1 MATFSQDAPF
11 QAPHCLPENN
21 RKLLHC
27 TPSEQNPMV
36 STSPKLSLTPTG
48 SMCIPSTKAPGRNM
62 FEGGVY
68 SALPPGQTYSAVH
81 CNKYPVGMGPAVSSA
96 QQCETFVTVPF
107 GWKRVIN
114 KGKVTY
120 ISPSEVYLH
129 SLQEASIY
137 LQTEGTCKCGLECP
151 LMLNK
156 VFNFNPLA
164 ATKSWSVNDLSW
176 NDPTKICN
184 HKRKLAAL
192 ATFQNSTFSTP
203 SLSSSKE
210 ANPLTTPPPIK
221 KETTLANK
229 KKRVK
234 GKNRS
239 PFDSV
244 LVSQLLAQRDKLGQK
259 KDKPGATKTSFSNT
273 TNQQI
278 RTQNAHKNEGSEQ
291 KKGPAKTVG
300 FVLEEQNAMNKMNN
314 FSNLHLNQNFYVSE
328 NIFQD
333 KKGCI
338 QSFQQ
343 DNPSVMF
350 HKHMNSPLPCEPIT
364 NQNSDA
370 VYTDRV
376 PPLPSID
383 NQTFGP
389 MVNQGMFNQQQLLP
403 NGTNI
408 TLNCN
413 FSTSSVNGQLFSTQ
427 LPVNTCIDMNPHS
440 QGTTDMVTA
449 VSQSPTPGAFIF
461 PNELQTHTNQQM
473 NNNLMTN
480 FIQTGCGQSFN
491 TNLQDGQH
499 VASPNLITSK
509 HIPSRDASPLS
520 SRQKPKKTS
529 RAKSNK
535 INSVLDRGSPCP
547 NIDVRQIPSEHHRP
561 PPEAFAAIS
570 STTLGPIQNTNYQTM
585 TGSNVPFPPDLSC
598 MKQPFPNMT
607 GHNLPPRTVSQNT
620 SFYDA
625 NKTPDSIGSNNS
637 SPFQNCHNLG
647 KNLQF
652 NSFQLQDQIQ
662 VSQANA
668 SFLICES
675 NKNLSKMNFQN
686 INNKV
691 SLANQISSSQSGM
704 ATNVQSTKATSGN
717 LSRTHTPDNSQ
728 NIENRNS
735 PFISNLYNASKNSQN
750 FDSRPSS
757 TVSST
762 VYLPVS
768 NVSSTCPSTSVMMS
782 VSLSNT
788 PPNVVNVL
796 SNSNSF
802 YTNCSQSNIINIPV
816 SYASQQSH
824 LNNPNTVYSNQNM
837 PPNSQQIRQ
846 NVPLVQQP
854 MMYTNSIQNSANQR
868 NNQAANYFMQNP
880 NSSGLEGMTGL
891 RPSLVQQD
899 GSNMLVQQV
908 LSQKITSDYST
919 ANIFQSTARAQ
930 VVQQMSGM
938 VLPASASNQQVNPQQ
953 LVLAPTQ
960 MRMSSSGG
968 LITMLPSTMTSNGM
982 MNGTQV
988 LTANGQQ
995 IGHQMVLSDGI
1006 RPNIVNQQQIL
1017 QNNCFI
1023 MSNQPTFVTR
1033 PPSTNIVNCQ
1043 VPCPTSVSF
1052 SNGNYCN
1059 SQNNT
1064 NCTPIIAAPLMH
1076 KAQDRNDLHSQ
1087 QVTSDMPLQNNKDQ
1101 VFPAGFHILQST
1113 PQRLPGQK
1121 INGSDMGNENWIP
1134 KSEFKNEAINQISGP
1149 FLSNVS
1155 TSRSNSVPSNM
1166 SGHAMISNCGQ
1177 VLINNDNNNGMQPQ
1191 SIGTSNLS
1199 RMTNVIPIVGGQ
1211 CALNSPMPP
1220 MSVPNVTAV
1229 TTTMTQ
1235 MIPAIGIAPQI
1246 LGQPVQPMVQVINTV
1261 PFNSMQNAVLVPG
1274 GSNVLSQTVRLDT
1287 LQTSP
1292 VVGAPGQTVFN
1303 GVVIPPNPM
1312 NCIPSP
1318 AANVSSLRLPHPGNH
1333 SDEMRV
1339 TFENLHEARGGSNS
1353 SCSTPASSCSSTP
1366 ISSSSDTHNMTYR
1379 ALSPAVRKRS
1389 RDGKRKTNSQ
1399 TVASMLQH
1407 GTHNLS
1413 PSNASNTNSV
1423 SQQQQQHQQQ
1433 QNAAQLSSLQQQFL
1447 QPPMLQTLTVLPQQS
1462 RPLLQQPVMNYNSIG
1477 SVNGH
1482 QILTTNLASP
1492 LGIVQPLSMLG
1503 VTPTGAI
1510 IQNIPVQQVVQGP
1523 HFQPLSVLQG
1533 HHTVNSLPQEQPM
1546 VVNDTS
1552 SMGVHPTQ
1560 MHSAFAAG
1568 SIVPNMVTTNPVI
1581 NTHVGGTEVL
1591 VTATSQSHAVTENV
1605 RQSPITN
1612 QYPSVFQQA
1621 LPPIA
1626 QSLSSTTSGGG
1637 IKLSRSNNTNVS
1649 ATCSFQ
1655 TSISSSF
1662 LSSTSTCNNINTENK
1677 GDNTKSKG
1685 NSFVESKHK
1694 ARSIGVQSGSS
1705 EQNTAVQTVTS
1716 STIAGKNSAMTNSHE
1731 YSPNT
1736 KAFLPDTCGEDIKS
1750 KFENENSS
1758 TLLSSGGESCESPW
1772 PDPVNLSAAV
1782 RAVVQEQ
1789 ADSNE
1794 EIISQPIRGSNPM
1807 VNFLDCTSIHA
1818 DTSEQTP
1825 TSSVEDNVEE
1835 SNDANSVLDLRTM
1848 SVETST
1854 DQDISDEAQEN
1865 NMLQLNNWSG
1875 NGLPPETTS
1884 DHVAESTSTASSESS
1899 EPTSTDC
1906 NVTSDSGVESSQEPM
1921 NLACIREGGNIMDSD
1936 LTVPVSEVV
1945 LNPYNNGPDELA
1957 KKRGLKRLHREID
1970 VVYEN
1975 MQGEESDDST
1985 LSPPLPPQ
1993 PRTFN
1998 DGDLVWGQI
2007 RGFPS
2012 WPGKLVRED
2021 EVKNAQKSEDGK
2033 LWVRWFGDHTFT
2045 QVDPEK
2051 LKTLSEGL
2059 EAHHRARKRHRRG
2072 RKMNS
2077 QLENAIQEAMLELD
2091 RQSAD
2096 LLSCEDT
2103 EEETED
2109 PLESPTS
2116 SSRTSKV
2123 RKRR

>member
-1 MATFSQDAPF
+1 M
-11 QAPHCLPENN
+11 
-21 RKLLHC
+21 
-27 TPSEQNPMV
+27 
-36 STSPKLSLTPTG
+36 
-48 SMCIPSTKAPGRNM
+48 
-62 FEGGVY
+62 
-68 SALPPGQTYSAVH
+68 
-81 CNKYPVGMGPAVSSA
+81 
-96 QQCETFVTVPF
+96 
-107 GWKRVIN
+107 
-114 KGKVTY
+114 
-120 ISPSEVYLH
+120 
-129 SLQEASIY
+129 
-137 LQTEGTCKCGLECP
+137 
-151 LMLNK
+151 
-156 VFNFNPLA
+156 
-164 ATKSWSVNDLSW
+164 
-176 NDPTKICN
+176 
-184 HKRKLAAL
+184 
-192 ATFQNSTFSTP
+192 
-203 SLSSSKE
+203 
-210 ANPLTTPPPIK
+210 
-221 KETTLANK
+221 
-229 KKRVK
+229 
-234 GKNRS
+234 
-239 PFDSV
+239 
-244 LVSQLLAQRDKLGQK
+244 SQLLAQRDKLGQK

-278 RTQNAHKNEGSEQ
+278 RTQNVHKNESSEH
-291 KKGPAKTVG
+291 KKGQAKTVG

-333 KKGCI
+333 KKGCM

-350 HKHMNSPLPCEPIT
+350 HKHMNSPLPCEPIP
-364 NQNSDA
+364 NPNSDA

-376 PPLPSID
+376 PPLPSMD
-383 NQTFGP
+383 NQAFGP
-389 MVNQGMFNQQQLLP
+389 TVNQGMFNPQQFLH

-413 FSTSSVNGQLFSTQ
+413 FSSSSVSGQLFSTQ

-440 QGTTDMVTA
+440 QGTTEMVTA
-449 VSQSPTPGAFIF
+449 VSQSSTPGAFLF
-461 PNELQTHTNQQM
+461 PTELQTHTNQHM

-499 VASPNLITSK
+499 VASPSLITSK
-509 HIPSRDASPLS
+509 HIPSRDASPIS

-570 STTLGPIQNTNYQTM
+570 STTVGPLQNTNYPTM
-585 TGSNVPFPPDLSC
+585 PGSNVPFTPDLSY

-607 GHNLPPRTVSQNT
+607 GHNMPPRTVSQP
-620 SFYDA
+620 FYDS
-625 NKTPDSIGSNNS
+625 NKTPDSTGSNNS
-637 SPFQNCHNLG
+637 SPFPNSHNQN

-652 NSFQLQDQIQ
+652 NSFQLQNPIQ

-668 SFLICES
+668 PYSNCEN
-675 NKNLSKMNFQN
+675 NKNPSKMNFQN
-686 INNKV
+686 ITV
-691 SLANQISSSQSGM
+691 SLANQVSSNPSSM
-704 ATNVQSTKATSGN
+704 ATNTQSTKATIGN

-728 NIENRNS
+728 NIENRHS
-735 PFISNLYNASKNSQN
+735 PFISSFYNAAKNSPN
-750 FDSRPSS
+750 SDSRPSS
-757 TVSST
+757 TISST

-768 NVSSTCPSTSVMMS
+768 SVSSTCPSTSVMMS

-816 SYASQQSH
+816 SYSSQQSH
-824 LNNPNTVYSNQNM
+824 VNNLNSVYSHQNM

-846 NVPLVQQP
+846 TVPLPQQQ
-854 MMYTNSIQNSANQR
+854 MMYSNAVQNSANQR
-868 NNQAANYFMQNP
+868 NNQAPNYFMQNP

-938 VLPASASNQQVNPQQ
+938 VLPASAANQQVNPQQ

-960 MRMSSSGG
+960 MRMSGPGG

-995 IGHQMVLSDGI
+995 IGHQMVLSDGM

-1059 SQNNT
+1059 SQNNP
-1064 NCTPIIAAPLMH
+1064 NCTPIIAGPLMH
-1076 KAQDRNDLHSQ
+1076 KAPDRNDLNQQ
-1087 QVTSDMPLQNNKDQ
+1087 QVPSDVSMQNNKDQ
-1101 VFPAGFHILQST
+1101 VFPTGFHILQSA

-1134 KSEFKNEAINQISGP
+1134 KSEFKNEAINQISGQ

-1177 VLINNDNNNGMQPQ
+1177 VLINNDNNNSMQPQ
-1191 SIGTSNLS
+1191 NIGTSNMS

-1287 LQTSP
+1287 LQTS
-1292 VVGAPGQTVFN
+1292 PGQTVFN

-1407 GTHNLS
+1407 GTHNLAPAS
-1413 PSNASNTNSV
+1413 ASNTNSV
-1423 SQQQQQHQQQ
+1423 SQQQHIQQQQQQ

-1447 QPPMLQTLTVLPQQS
+1447 QPPQMLQTLTVLPQQS

-1533 HHTVNSLPQEQPM
+1533 HHTVNSLPQEQSM

-1568 SIVPNMVTTNPVI
+1568 SIVPNMVATNPVI

-1605 RQSPITN
+1605 RQSPISN

-1626 QSLSSTTSGGG
+1626 QSLSSTTNGGG
-1637 IKLSRSNNTNVS
+1637 IKLSRSNNTNVN
-1649 ATCSFQ
+1649 TTSFQ

-1662 LSSTSTCNNINTENK
+1662 LSSTSTCNKLNSESK
-1677 GDNTKSKG
+1677 SDNTKSKG
-1685 NSFVESKHK
+1685 STYLESKHK
-1694 ARSIGVQSGSS
+1694 ARSIGIQSGSS
-1705 EQNTAVQTVTS
+1705 EQNTAVQTVSS
-1716 STIAGKNSAMTNSHE
+1716 STIAGKNTVLTNSLE

-1736 KAFLPDTCGEDIKS
+1736 KTFLADTCGEDIKS

-1794 EIISQPIRGSNPM
+1794 EIISHPIRGSNTM

-1865 NMLQLNNWSG
+1865 MLQINNWSE
-1875 NGLPPETTS
+1875 NGLPAETTS

-1921 NLACIREGGNIMDSD
+1921 NLACIREGDNVMDSD
-1936 LTVPVSEVV
+1936 LTVPASEVV
-1945 LNPYNNGPDELA
+1945 LNSYNNGTDADEKMA
-1957 KKRGLKRLHREID
+1957 QKRGLKRLHREMD
-1970 VVYEN
+1970 VAYED
-1975 MQGEESDDST
+1975 MQGEESDGKSNNFFSM
-1985 LSPPLPPQ
+1985 LQ
-1993 PRTFN
+1993 PSHSF
-1998 DGDLVWGQI
+1998 
-2007 RGFPS
+2007 S
-2012 WPGKLVRED
+2012 
-2021 EVKNAQKSEDGK
+2021 
-2033 LWVRWFGDHTFT
+2033 
-2045 QVDPEK
+2045 
-2051 LKTLSEGL
+2051 
-2059 EAHHRARKRHRRG
+2059 
-2072 RKMNS
+2072 
-2077 QLENAIQEAMLELD
+2077 
-2091 RQSAD
+2091 
-2096 LLSCEDT
+2096 LL
-2103 EEETED
+2103 
-2109 PLESPTS
+2109 
-2116 SSRTSKV
+2116 
-2123 RKRR
+2123 